1 MHPLKALGLMS
12 GTSFDGVDVA
22 LIETDGEAIASVGP
36 TGFRRYTGE
45 ERELLR
51 AAMDDA
57 RSLTDRAARPGA
69 LRKAEKLVTKAH
81 LDAVR
86 GFSSD
91 HKLPLAEIAVVG
103 FHGQTVLH
111 RPKQG
116 LTVQLGDGAGL
127 ALRLGVPVVHDFRAA
142 DVAAGG
148 EGAPLVPAYH
158 RALARTLDLP
168 QPLAIVNVGGVA
180 NVTYLDGDADPI
192 AFDTGP
198 GNAPIDEIARARI
211 GEPCDRDGRLA
222 ALGNVDEETVTKVLA
237 DSYFR
242 APAPKSLD
250 RATFAQLPLEHLSN
264 EDAAATA
271 TAVVAA
277 SIALA
282 RDHLPKPPALWIIAG
297 GGAHNPALISMLRDR
312 VAARIIR
319 ASEVGWSV
327 DALEAQAF
335 AFLAVRSLRG
345 LPLTFPTT
353 TGVAKP
359 TIGGVLAEP
368 RPLGSGRRK

>member
-22 LIETDGEAIASVGP
+22 LVETDGAAIAGLGP
-36 TGFRRYTGE
+36 TGFRPYTE
-45 ERELLR
+45 KERDLLR
-51 AAMDDA
+51 KAMDDA

-69 LRKAEKLVTKAH
+69 LRVAEELVTAAH
-81 LDAVR
+81 LEAVLA
-86 GFSSD
+86 FSSD
-91 HKLPLAEIAVVG
+91 HRLALSEIAVVG

-111 RPKQG
+111 RPRDK
-116 LTVQLGDGAGL
+116 LTVQLGHGADL
-127 ALRLGVPVVHDFRAA
+127 ALRLGVPVVYDFRAA

-148 EGAPLVPAYH
+148 EGAPMVPAYH

-180 NVTYLDGDADPI
+180 NITYLDGNADPI

-198 GNAPIDEIARARI
+198 GNAPIDEVARERT
-211 GEPCDRDGRLA
+211 GDSRDHDGRLA
-222 ALGNVDEETVTKVLA
+222 ALGNVDEETVARVLA
-237 DSYFR
+237 DPYFR
-242 APAPKSLD
+242 ARAPKSLD
-250 RATFAQLPLEHLSN
+250 RATFARLPLDHLSN

-282 RDHLPKPPALWIIAG
+282 RQQLPKPPTHWIVAG
-297 GGAHNPALISMLRDR
+297 GGAHNSALISMLRDR
-312 VAARIIR
+312 LAARVMR
-319 ASEVGWSV
+319 AGDVGWSV

-345 LPLTFPTT
+345 LPLTFPST
-353 TGVAKP
+353 TGVPKP
-359 TIGGVLAEP
+359 MTGGVLAEP
-368 RPLGSGRRK
+368 RPLGRKKEK